1 MSREIIVRP
10 SVELIQSAAKAL
22 RARADRL
29 EQEALE
35 LQEDKDFL
43 HVDIALKI
51 MTDVHQDFQMDAL
64 LGRASNEKARQSQLE
79 KLDLEGKLAQ
89 VTRELNALKGAC

>member
-10 SVELIQSAAKAL
+10 SVELIQNTAKAL

-29 EQEALE
+29 EQVALE
-35 LQEDKDFL
+35 LQEDKDFI

-51 MTDVHQDFQMDAL
+51 MADVHQDFQMDAL
-64 LGRASNEKARQSQLE
+64 LGRAANEKARQHQLE
-79 KLDLEGKLAQ
+79 KLDLEGKLSQ
-89 VTRELNALKGAC
+89 VTRELNVLKGGC